1 MTQKSTKKF
10 KTIDLV
16 YIGLFAAL
24 IAVCAWIAIPLTV
37 SVTLQTLGV
46 CLAGGLLGCRRATL
60 ATVIYVLLGIIGL
73 PVFTGFGSGISAVS
87 GPTGGYIIGFCAN
100 FLFAAVQIGGEF
112 VSIQIGVS
120 MSQVLD
126 PTTGESTQILSQMYT
141 YLATMVFIG
150 LNAHQWLFAAIYKS
164 FQAFPPGIDYFFTG
178 SIVSQVLHMSSEMFA
193 IGISMILPIFCVMFV
208 SEVLMGFM
216 SKMMPQMN
224 IFMVAIPL
232 KIYIG
237 IILILLSLRRFLSI
251 TGYADAIISMIL
263 VILGFIVIVRALLV
277 R

>member
-1 MTQKSTKKF
+1 MQPNLLTIFSPSNILIFVLIFTRISGMIFSMPLISTYPIPQQVKIWLGALVAF
-10 KTIDLV
+10 ILFPMVAAHQAFIVPHSIPEVLV
-16 YIGLFAAL
+16 YLVREFAIGC
-24 IAVCAWIAIPLTV
+24 V
-37 SVTLQTLGV
+37 
-46 CLAGGLLGCRRATL
+46 
-60 ATVIYVLLGIIGL
+60 
-73 PVFTGFGSGISAVS
+73 
-87 GPTGGYIIGFCAN
+87 IGFCAN
-100 FLFAAVQIGGEF
+100 FLFAAVQIAGEF

-164 FQAFPPGIDYFFTG
+164 FQTFPPGIEYIFTG
-178 SIVSQVLHMSSEMFA
+178 NIVSQVLHMSSEMFV

-237 IILILLSLRRFLSI
+237 IILILMFLSP
-251 TGYADAIISMIL
+251 TVSYLVAVTENYLKGIL
-263 VILGFIVIVRALLV
+263 NLFM
-277 R
+277 

>member
-1 MTQKSTKKF
+1 MQPNLLTIFSPSNILIFVLIFTRISGMIFSMPLISTYPIPQQVKIWLGALVAF
-10 KTIDLV
+10 ILFPMVAAHQSFIVPHSIPEVLV
-16 YIGLFAAL
+16 YLVREFAIG
-24 IAVCAWIAIPLTV
+24 
-37 SVTLQTLGV
+37 
-46 CLAGGLLGCRRATL
+46 
-60 ATVIYVLLGIIGL
+60 YV
-73 PVFTGFGSGISAVS
+73 
-87 GPTGGYIIGFCAN
+87 IGFCAN

-112 VSIQIGVS
+112 VSIQVGLS

-126 PTTGESTQILSQMYT
+126 PATGESTQILSQMYT

-164 FQAFPPGIDYFFTG
+164 FQAFPPGIEYIFTG
-178 SIVSQVLHMSSEMFA
+178 NIVSQVLHMSSEMFA

-237 IILILLSLRRFLSI
+237 IVLMLMFLSP
-251 TGYADAIISMIL
+251 TVSYLAAVTQNYLKGIL
-263 VILGFIVIVRALLV
+263 NLFI
-277 R
+277 

>member
-1 MTQKSTKKF
+1 MAGRNCCIYTVSMVAAHQSF
-10 KTIDLV
+10 IVPHSIPEVLV
-16 YIGLFAAL
+16 YLVREFA
-24 IAVCAWIAIPLTV
+24 I
-37 SVTLQTLGV
+37 
-46 CLAGGLLGCRRATL
+46 
-60 ATVIYVLLGIIGL
+60 
-73 PVFTGFGSGISAVS
+73 
-87 GPTGGYIIGFCAN
+87 GYIIGFCAN

-237 IILILLSLRRFLSI
+237 IILILMFLAP
-251 TGYADAIISMIL
+251 TVNYLVTVTQNYLKGIL
-263 VILGFIVIVRALLV
+263 NLFI
-277 R
+277 